1 MNPTPDTGGAP
12 DALRWEAGDTSRIPF
27 AVYTDE
33 QRHRRELER
42 FFYRGHWCYVG
53 LEAEIP
59 NPGDYRRSVVGERSV
74 IMVRAEGGA
83 IHVVENVCAHRGMRF
98 CRERHGNKK
107 EFVCP
112 YHQWSYALNGDL
124 QGVPLRRGVR
134 QDGQVKGGMP
144 ADFDPKQHHL
154 TQLKVAVRGGV
165 VFASF
170 DPEVE
175 SLEDYMGPT
184 ILGYFDRLFNGR
196 KLNILGYVQELLLR
210 RYETLR
216 HETPTR
222 SSTSEPRAR
231 KHR

>member
-1 MNPTPDTGGAP
+1 MDPTPANGACPGDAP
-12 DALRWEAGDTSRIPF
+12 DALHWEAGDTSRIPF
-27 AVYTDE
+27 AVYTDPS
-33 QRHRRELER
+33 RHQRELER

-74 IMVRAEGGA
+74 IMVRAEDGA
-83 IHVVENVCAHRGMRF
+83 VHVVENVCAHRGMRF
-98 CRERHGNKK
+98 CRERHGNRK

-112 YHQWSYALNGDL
+112 YHQWSYALVGSL

-144 ADFDPKQHHL
+144 ADFDPKQHHH
-154 TQLKVAVRGGV
+154 TRLKVAVRGGV

-170 DPEVE
+170 DHEVE

-184 ILGYFDRLFNGR
+184 ILR
-196 KLNILGYVQELLLR
+196 
-210 RYETLR
+210 
-216 HETPTR
+216 
-222 SSTSEPRAR
+222 
-231 KHR
+231 